1 MIDSDRHPVSNQRPI
16 LKLASIDVI
25 ISNHGPIIRSMADS
39 LLSNRRPFES
49 EDLFG
54 AFSLSHDGC
63 WSSLY
68 IICIAYNIKCMQSVK
83 VPGINS
89 MRLIPV

>member
-49 EDLFG
+49 ENLFVLLPCHMMDVG
-54 AFSLSHDGC
+54 QVC
-63 WSSLY
+63 TSSALH
-68 IICIAYNIKCMQSVK
+68 IISNACKASKFQA
-83 VPGINS
+83 
-89 MRLIPV
+89 